1 MKNILVTGGA
11 GYIGSHVV
19 VELIKAGYHPVVLDN
34 FSTSDK
40 SSIPR
45 IEKLVGQPLKVY
57 EADYQNSAVL
67 SSAINQETIDGIIH
81 IAAYKAVGE
90 SVAQPLKYYQN
101 NVAGFIALLETALAA
116 GVNNFVFSSSAAV
129 YGNPPTAAVTEE
141 APTKPENPYG
151 WSKLMCD
158 IVLRDCC
165 RANPDIKGI
174 DLRYFNVVGSHE
186 SAIIGESPKGKP
198 QNLLPIIVEAV
209 AANSPLTIFGNDYP
223 TADGTCLR
231 DYIHVVD
238 LAKAHVAALTNARRQ
253 TSGDFK
259 VYNLGTGKATSV
271 LELIEA
277 FERVNGVQVPY
288 TIGKRRAGDPVEY
301 YAVPAKANRE
311 LGWRAELTIDDAVR
325 SAWQWQLAQSG
336 TNKTANHR

>member
-19 VELIKAGYHPVVLDN
+19 VELAAAGYRPVILDN

-40 SSIPR
+40 SALQGIN
-45 IEKLVGQPLKVY
+45 KLAGQPVTVI
-57 EADYQNSAVL
+57 EADYQDAEKLNTAVE
-67 SSAINQETIDGIIH
+67 QESIDGIIH

-90 SVAQPLKYYQN
+90 SVEQPLMYYQN
-101 NVAGFIALLETALAA
+101 NVAGFVTLLETALAA
-116 GVNNFVFSSSAAV
+116 GVNNVVFSSSAAV
-129 YGNPPTAAVTEE
+129 YGNPSSPQVTEE
-141 APTKPENPYG
+141 EPCNPENPYG
-151 WSKLMCD
+151 WSKFMCD
-158 IVLRDCC
+158 IIIRDTC
-165 RANPDIKGI
+165 RANPDLKGI

-209 AANSPLTIFGNDYP
+209 TTDTPLTVYGDDYP

-238 LAKAHVAALTNARRQ
+238 LAKAHVAALVKAQEQKT
-253 TSGDFK
+253 GGYEM
-259 VYNLGTGKATSV
+259 YNLGTGKATSV

-277 FERVNGVQVPY
+277 FERVNGVKVPY
-288 TIGKRRAGDPVEY
+288 EIGGRRAGDPVEY
-301 YAVPAKANRE
+301 FAVPDKANRE
-311 LGWRAELTIDDAVR
+311 LGWRTELTIEDAVR
-325 SAWQWQLAQSG
+325 SAWKWREAISK
-336 TNKTANHR
+336 TN